1 MVTVEVVVAF
11 CVIGSF
17 ALVFY
22 DMSEFCSTC
31 TGIFRLPFAQQKND
45 RRDFTGKHP
54 HRRIVSLFDHV
65 KAQPVLS
72 GAGWKLR
79 IA

>member
-31 TGIFRLPFAQQKND
+31 TGIFHDSPSRN
-45 RRDFTGKHP
+45 RRTTDEISLASTHTGG
-54 HRRIVSLFDHV
+54 LF
-65 KAQPVLS
+65 PYS
-72 GAGWKLR
+72 TMLR
-79 IA
+79 PSPSFREPDGN